1 MFLFLFPPCQ
11 HPPLLNHWTEVIQ
24 CPLASARS
32 HDFYDHLSP
41 VRSGEEKKSFSYS
54 SMSRKNCGREEW
66 SKVVAR
72 LSRTATIS
80 YERNEHLSSSIFI
93 QVMVVYREIWSAF
106 V

>member
-1 MFLFLFPPCQ
+1 
-11 HPPLLNHWTEVIQ
+11 
-24 CPLASARS
+24 
-32 HDFYDHLSP
+32 
-41 VRSGEEKKSFSYS
+41 
-54 SMSRKNCGREEW
+54 MSRKKCGREEW